1 MITREQIYTMLM
13 MNKRR
18 DTLFSALPIEI
29 IEEIS
34 EYGQDPNSEIAK
46 ALTHVAYAR
55 KEDVDELKKMLDANP
70 GLLLLSGNVQTPGG
84 DEIRR
89 VTLYEFLLGAGD
101 DELAGIV
108 QGYFTK
114 LDNGEQERVR
124 QYERYK
130 PHIEGMLTQ
139 KPYDL
144 SPLIELIKKATPEQV
159 TALLN
164 KDMTGDNELCKA
176 LSQFRK
182 DWAPKVL
189 TKPCM
194 HYNYASLQ
202 HAFELLDREWDN
214 LYKASNDNYDKI
226 RLVWRQL
233 IGFEMRRLPGI
244 DRCVMAQGL
253 YYVIDKNEVVG
264 RSYALRESGM
274 AGSFPVTT
282 TDDSIGG
289 LGGDFSVDILGGR
302 RAEGGG
308 SARVVWAE
316 HFWKTYVE
324 QKLQTCRTYA
334 TSPNSSA
341 EPVCNN
347 LSR

>member
-1 MITREQIYTMLM
+1 MISKDQIHTMLLL
-13 MNKRR
+13 RR
-18 DTLFSALPIEI
+18 RENNFLSNLPMELIVELWG
-29 IEEIS
+29 
-34 EYGQDPNSEIAK
+34 YGQDPNSDIAK
-46 ALTHVAYAR
+46 ALHHAAYAR
-55 KEDVDELKKMLDANP
+55 REDVATLIDMLETNP
-70 GLLLLSGNVQTPGG
+70 RLLLLAGNVQTPGG
-84 DEIRR
+84 DEVRR

-108 QGYFTK
+108 QGYFDK
-114 LDNGEQERVR
+114 IDNGEQERIR
-124 QYERYK
+124 QYERYR
-130 PHIEGMLTQ
+130 PHIEGMLTK

-144 SPLIELIKKATPEQV
+144 LPLIELIKKATPEQV
-159 TALLN
+159 KALLN

-176 LSQFRK
+176 LSPFRK

-253 YYVIDKNEVVG
+253 YYVIDKKEVVG
-264 RSYALRESGM
+264 RSYALRGSEG

-282 TDDSIGG
+282 TDDSIDG
-289 LGGDFSVDILGGR
+289 LGGDFAVDIFGARHAPDWHNAAREWAHGGFGKLMSNKNFKL
-302 RAEGGG
+302 AELMQP
-308 SARVVWAE
+308 APT
-316 HFWKTYVE
+316 H
-324 QKLQTCRTYA
+324 Q
-334 TSPNSSA
+334 P
-341 EPVCNN
+341 
-347 LSR
+347 SRCVII

>member
-1 MITREQIYTMLM
+1 MV
-13 MNKRR
+13 
-18 DTLFSALPIEI
+18 
-29 IEEIS
+29 
-34 EYGQDPNSEIAK
+34 
-46 ALTHVAYAR
+46 H
-55 KEDVDELKKMLDANP
+55 
-70 GLLLLSGNVQTPGG
+70 
-84 DEIRR
+84 
-89 VTLYEFLLGAGD
+89 
-101 DELAGIV
+101 
-108 QGYFTK
+108 GYFAK
-114 LDNGEQERVR
+114 IPKGEQERRR
-124 QYERYK
+124 QYERYR

-144 SPLIELIKKATPEQV
+144 LPLIELIRKATPEQV

-176 LSQFRK
+176 FIQFCK

-226 RLVWRQL
+226 RLMWRQL

-253 YYVIDKNEVVG
+253 YYVIDKKEVVA
-264 RSYALRESGM
+264 RSYALRGTGV

-282 TDDSIGG
+282 TDDSIDG
-289 LGGDFSVDILGGR
+289 LGGDFSVDIFGGWR
-302 RAEGGG
+302 EEGCVTRLCWFRAG
-308 SARVVWAE
+308 
-316 HFWKTYVE
+316 WKTYVE

-334 TSPNSSA
+334 TRPYSSA

-347 LSR
+347 LSC

>member
-29 IEEIS
+29 IKEIG

-46 ALTHVAYAR
+46 ALTHAAYAR
-55 KEDVDELKKMLDANP
+55 KEDVDALKKMLDANP
-70 GLLLLSGNVQTPGG
+70 SLLLLAGNVQTPGG

-108 QGYFTK
+108 LSYFAK
-114 LDNGEQERVR
+114 IVNGEQEMIR
-124 QYERYK
+124 QYERYR

-144 SPLIELIKKATPEQV
+144 SPLIELIRKATPEQV

-189 TKPCM
+189 IKPCM

-202 HAFELLDREWDN
+202 HAFELLDLEWNN
-214 LYKASNDNYDKI
+214 LYKASNDNFDKI

-253 YYVIDKNEVVG
+253 YYVIDKKEVVG
-264 RSYALRESGM
+264 RSYALRG
-274 AGSFPVTT
+274 AGGAAGAFPVTT
-282 TDDSIGG
+282 TDDSSDG
-289 LGGDFSVDILGGR
+289 LGGDFSIDIFGRMPIAALGWGAGASCR
-302 RAEGGG
+302 WE
-308 SARVVWAE
+308 
-316 HFWKTYVE
+316 TYVE

-334 TSPNSSA
+334 ASPNSSA

-347 LSR
+347 LSC